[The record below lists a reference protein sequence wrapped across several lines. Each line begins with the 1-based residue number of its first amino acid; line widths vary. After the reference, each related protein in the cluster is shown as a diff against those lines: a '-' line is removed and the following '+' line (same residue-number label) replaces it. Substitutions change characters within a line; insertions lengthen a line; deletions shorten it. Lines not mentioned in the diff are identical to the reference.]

1 MGILWHC
8 GEESG
13 EPPGI
18 LLTGTRGTLLQF
30 SSHRPRTSARHVG
43 SPIFGLRGD
52 RPSRSLL
59 EAGDHEDER
68 IEVVIVEPLGGVWEL
83 HPDSSTSAR
92 CRPGAQS
99 AAELQRAG
107 CALKPACVCNM
118 WTTRP
123 VPGKLASGCSRW
135 RGATA
140 SLDQTV
146 RLWYLPR
153 FDRFTGGGDMQ
164 KPAAEPAGRSTRRHG
179 INTPLASA
187 IRTAAQ
193 AVDPSGRSSGLM
205 TCPATAAIPGTQVP
219 PMSNSFANWRH
230 QQYHESKS
238 AQRSRTT
245 RNVP

>member
-30 SSHRPRTSARHVG
+30 SSHRPRTSARHAG

-99 AAELQRAG
+99 AA
-107 CALKPACVCNM
+107 
-118 WTTRP
+118 
-123 VPGKLASGCSRW
+123 
-135 RGATA
+135 
-140 SLDQTV
+140 
-146 RLWYLPR
+146 
-153 FDRFTGGGDMQ
+153 
-164 KPAAEPAGRSTRRHG
+164 
-179 INTPLASA
+179 
-187 IRTAAQ
+187 
-193 AVDPSGRSSGLM
+193 
-205 TCPATAAIPGTQVP
+205 
-219 PMSNSFANWRH
+219 
-230 QQYHESKS
+230 
-238 AQRSRTT
+238 
-245 RNVP
+245 